1 MSFGGK
7 DTQETR
13 LPDWVTQAS
22 QRGIAEADR
31 IAGIGYTPY
40 VGPDVAALS
49 SGEMAAH
56 RGNMQ
61 AAEAFGLPVA
71 SMDLP
76 QAQDFNGIQAY
87 SSHPLYE
94 AALAELKQKYPGNYA
109 QLMGQ
114 SVPQQQPQQDPR
126 LAEAAELERQ
136 AQMYPQESGARRHAM
151 TKAAI
156 LRRNAGGY

>member
-22 QRGIAEADR
+22 QRGISEAER
-31 IAGIGYTPY
+31 IAGIGYAPY

-94 AALAELKQKYPGNYA
+94 AALAELKRRHPDNYA

-114 SVPQQQPQQDPR
+114 SVPQQQPQQSEQPQSQADYWMQR
-126 LAEAAELERQ
+126 
-136 AQMYPQESGARRHAM
+136 AQMYPQESGAAAHAARRA
-151 TKAAI
+151 
-156 LRRNAGGY
+156 RNAGFY